1 MQVGSRRCIINPVSG
16 SGEHAEYVPRLLEA
30 RGFDVVETS
39 GEEDAVRLAMEAGL
53 EEVSELAVVGGD
65 GTVNEALRGL
75 AAAEHLE
82 DVTLSVVP
90 AGTANILAENVG
102 IRDVEHGVKVADT
115 GEVRTVDIGMADEQ
129 PFVVSCIAGLPAD
142 ASTAA
147 DSDMKKRFGTLAF
160 LVTGAQ
166 EVVQFDGL
174 NIRLETAEGDVW
186 DGEALCVLVGNAR
199 KFVEKGGQ
207 SNMEDGLFDVAV
219 VEQMPPGNIVA
230 EGLSHR
236 LLGQQTDG
244 VEHFQTSE
252 LRVASE
258 EGPITFSRDGELS
271 THEEL
276 LLFAKPKALDL
287 RVGPTYEP
295 TPE

>member
-1 MQVGSRRCIINPVSG
+1 MNPVSG
-16 SGEHAEYVPRLLEA
+16 SGEHAEYVPRLLGA

-65 GTVNEALRGL
+65 GTVNEVLRGL

-287 RVGPTYEP
+287 RVGPTYES